1 MKHLIHRII
10 ASIKRRRLIC
20 QRRLNIDNL
29 RHGRAIARQIR
40 RDMIR
45 HQRLAAI

>member
-1 MKHLIHRII
+1 MHIIHKLL
-10 ASIKRRRLIC
+10 ASLKRRRLIC
-20 QRRLNIDNL
+20 QRRMNIANL
-29 RHGRAIARQIR
+29 RHGRYIARQLR

>member
-1 MKHLIHRII
+1 MHLIHRLI
-10 ASIKRRRLIC
+10 ASLKRRRLIC
-20 QRRLNIDNL
+20 QRRINIANI
-29 RHGRAIARQIR
+29 RHGRNIARQLR